1 LHDWFIDTWYGGTR
15 RGLWLA
21 PLAAA
26 YASAAAVDR
35 MLYRLGLR
43 RVYRAAI
50 PVVVVGNV
58 TVGGTGKTP
67 LVLWLGE
74 RLRERGLRVGVVSRG
89 YGRHGAG
96 ARRVTQQDTPTEV
109 GDEPALVSRRLGVPV
124 AVAAARGEAARL
136 LEGECDVILSDDG
149 LQHHGLARDVEI
161 AVVDG
166 RRGLGNGWRLPAGP
180 LREASSRLD
189 RVDAVVVNGA
199 GYTRPGALR
208 MDVEPT
214 RFVEVATGRTAAPE
228 AFGGQRVHAVAAL
241 GHPERFFA
249 LLRELG
255 VEPQAHRFR
264 DHHALSPADIAF
276 GDALPVLMTEKDAV
290 KCSGFAPPGTWYLEI
305 GARFAADDERRLLA
319 VIEGALRAHR

>member
-1 LHDWFIDTWYGGTR
+1 
-15 RGLWLA
+15 
-21 PLAAA
+21 
-26 YASAAAVDR
+26 
-35 MLYRLGLR
+35 
-43 RVYRAAI
+43 
-50 PVVVVGNV
+50 VVVVGNL

-96 ARRVTQQDTPTEV
+96 ARRVTQEDTPRRSAT
-109 GDEPALVSRRLGVPV
+109 SRRSC
-124 AVAAARGEAARL
+124 RGASACRWPWLLRAGTVRL

-149 LQHHGLARDVEI
+149 LQHHALARDVEI

-208 MDVEPT
+208 MDVAPT
-214 RFVEVATGRTAAPE
+214 RFVEVATGRTAAPSPSGASACTPWRRSAIRSGSSRCCASSE
-228 AFGGQRVHAVAAL
+228 SSHRRTAFATTTPVA
-241 GHPERFFA
+241 
-249 LLRELG
+249 
-255 VEPQAHRFR
+255 PQTS
-264 DHHALSPADIAF
+264 LSA
-276 GDALPVLMTEKDAV
+276 TR
-290 KCSGFAPPGTWYLEI
+290 C
-305 GARFAADDERRLLA
+305 RC
-319 VIEGALRAHR
+319 